1 MMEGFRTEVV
11 DSHLIPSLRKPIA
24 QILWI
29 GCSDSGWA
37 ETRTL
42 DLLPEEIIVHRSPG
56 DLVSN
61 NDLST
66 LSTLEYAL
74 GILKVDHIVI
84 CGHYGCRLVNTH
96 ADSSPLCEWLR
107 SIYPPLSPS
116 STYTTYS
123 QQHSDVNALYNAH
136 RPELD
141 ALPISADRDRRLV
154 ELHVW
159 AQTQVLLARPD
170 IIKAQAE
177 RGLKVHGFVYDDAKD
192 QCVDLI
198 AGGSYHPSRGIMSV
212 L

>member
-1 MMEGFRTEVV
+1 LGFHTEVV
-11 DSHLIPSLRKPIA
+11 DSHLIPSLKKPKA
-24 QILWI
+24 QLLWL

-74 GILKVDHIVI
+74 GILKVNHIII
-84 CGHYGCRLVNTH
+84 CGHYGCTMVNTH
-96 ADSSPLCEWLR
+96 AHESPICDWL
-107 SIYPPLSPS
+107 
-116 STYTTYS
+116 
-123 QQHSDVNALYNAH
+123 SDVNALYNAH
-136 RPELD
+136 KPELD
-141 ALPISADRDRRLV
+141 ALPSSTRDRRLV

-177 RGLKVHGFVYDDAKD
+177 RGLQVHGFVYDGAKD
-192 QCVDLI
+192 ECVDLV
-198 AGGSYHPSRGIMSV
+198 AGCQPSRAFMSV